1 MKRSVL
7 ILAAAAVT
15 VVGFAWQA
23 WAYIE
28 VPYTLGRCL
37 AEASHIVL
45 MEVEQVNK
53 EKNLVIFKKLKDL
66 KGQHPEKQI
75 KHNIGQRG
83 FHPREWQTVMAWAA
97 PGKKAVFFHNGGAS
111 ETCIGSY
118 WYQCYREGEWWGM
131 SHAEPYLLR
140 TYCGDAD
147 KLGDAV
153 TALLQGKEVA
163 VPCLQDGPREQLQL
177 RKGKM
182 QILKASLKLQDYN
195 PKRDF
200 VALGGDPV
208 DIPQF
213 RTVILVPES
222 AAGWRFVAA
231 TKVQPL
237 GNRWTAPDFAD
248 ADWQQGKAPLGHGE
262 PEIAKRGGTEVALKG
277 QALVFRRE
285 FNASA
290 DLFAQK
296 GVTFRLSV
304 ASDNSATV
312 FLNGNVVDQDPI
324 PDHEF
329 AYWNRE
335 VDLTPQQLRPGR
347 NVIAALVPNTASSS
361 DVYFDAEVSALIP
374 IPPKKVAALV
384 GKAGPFKPGPLPN
397 DKLPAEL
404 AIDKQART
412 VSLPCTIA
420 PRRLPHLK
428 EIYPIE
434 VVATHPHPQGQKAHE
449 TVINFQGIKP
459 SMVHR
464 ALVEL
469 GARPGQPARGDGA
482 KPSGPEVAV
491 FLELP
496 DGGKT
501 KRWPIEQ
508 VLVDTRTSKQPPPLV
523 WHFTGSAAR
532 QPNPE
537 KEVFVYGADQSGT
550 LITIFPVTDETV
562 LQAGV
567 GSDSEQS
574 WRLETN
580 AKVLPKEGTPARL
593 VLQVK

>member
-1 MKRSVL
+1 MKRWMLV
-7 ILAAAAVT
+7 AVAVT
-15 VVGFAWQA
+15 VLWSWQA
-23 WAYIE
+23 RAYIE
-28 VPYTLGRCL
+28 IPYTLGRCL
-37 AEASHIVL
+37 AEASHVVL

-53 EKNLVIFKKLKDL
+53 EKNLVIFKKVKDL

-83 FHPREWQTVMAWAA
+83 FHPREWQTIMAWAA

-153 TALLQGKEVA
+153 GAMLQGKEVA
-163 VPCLQDGPREQLQL
+163 VSCLQDGPREQLQL

-200 VALGGDPV
+200 VAFGGDPV

-213 RTVILVPES
+213 RTVILMPEG
-222 AAGWRFVAA
+222 AAGWRFVPAA
-231 TKVQPL
+231 KVQAV
-237 GNRWTAPDFAD
+237 GNRWIAPDFAD

-262 PEIAKRGGTEVALKG
+262 PEIAKRQGTEVAHKG
-277 QALVFRRE
+277 QAVAFRRE
-285 FNASA
+285 FNVSA
-290 DLFAQK
+290 DLLTQK

-312 FLNGNVVDQDPI
+312 HLNGNVVDRDPV

-335 VDLTPQQLRPGR
+335 VDLTAQHLRPGQ
-347 NVIAALVPNTASSS
+347 NVVAVLVNNTPNSS
-361 DVYFDAEVSALIP
+361 DLYLDMEVSALIP
-374 IPPKKVAALV
+374 IPPKKIVA
-384 GKAGPFKPGPLPN
+384 KAGPFRPGPLPN
-397 DKLPAEL
+397 DKLPAEIK
-404 AIDKQART
+404 IDKQART

-420 PRRLPHLK
+420 PRKLSHLK
-428 EIYPIE
+428 EVYPIE
-434 VVATHPHPQGQKAHE
+434 VVATLPHPQGQKAHE

-464 ALVEL
+464 ALTEL
-469 GARPGQPARGDGA
+469 GAKPGQPARGDGA
-482 KPSGPEVAV
+482 KPSGTAVAV
-491 FLELP
+491 FLELA

-501 KRWPIEQ
+501 KRRPVEELLI
-508 VLVDTRTSKQPPPLV
+508 DTRTGKQPPALT
-523 WHFTGSAAR
+523 WHFTGSSAR

-537 KEVFVYGADQSGT
+537 KDELVYAADHSGT

-562 LQAGV
+562 LQAAL

-580 AKVLPKEGTPARL
+580 AKVLPKVGTPARL